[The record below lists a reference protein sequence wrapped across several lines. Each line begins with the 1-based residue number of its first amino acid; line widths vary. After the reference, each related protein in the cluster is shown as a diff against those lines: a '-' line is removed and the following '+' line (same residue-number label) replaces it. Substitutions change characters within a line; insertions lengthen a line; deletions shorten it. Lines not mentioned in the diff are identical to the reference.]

1 MVKGRL
7 PPGRAEAALNVR
19 AVTVPATPRLR
30 LSEVSLSVA
39 PGECVGFV
47 GPNGAGKST
56 LLKAIAQLID
66 YRGEVSFGAR
76 DLRAMSLQE
85 RARQLAYLGQGGRSA
100 WPLSVRDFVAL
111 GRMPHRQ
118 RRAWPWQALVGRRV
132 AKMEVAGDGVAGPP
146 AAVGVR
152 AEADADGQAIAQ
164 ALAHTGLEAMAERP
178 VGTLS
183 GGEFARARLAR
194 ALAVEAPLLLADEP
208 VAALDP
214 YHQLKLMELLRTQC
228 EHGRTAIVVLHDLTL
243 ASRFCDRLLL
253 LDRGEA
259 LACDVPRRVLTR
271 GYLQRVYQVEA
282 VVGEYRQQPFIV
294 PWACER
300 GARATGSVANGGVAD
315 RTSGD
320 GATECGDAA
329 DESARTPG
337 PSVPSPLRWQE
348 T

>member
-1 MVKGRL
+1 MIEKL
-7 PPGRAEAALNVR
+7 PPDEAAAALDVR
-19 AVTVPATPRLR
+19 EVTVPATPRLR
-30 LSEVSLSVA
+30 LSRVSLSVSR
-39 PGECVGFV
+39 GECVGLV

-66 YRGEVSFGAR
+66 YRGEVSFGAC
-76 DLRAMSLQE
+76 DLAAMSLQE
-85 RARQLAYLGQGGRSA
+85 RARQLAFLGQGGQSA

-111 GRMPHRQ
+111 GRVPHRQ
-118 RRAWPWQALVGRRV
+118 RSAWPWQAWLASRV
-132 AKMEVAGDGVAGPP
+132 TKMEAP
-146 AAVGVR
+146 ADAIDDSSAPIGGFTN
-152 AEADADGQAIAQ
+152 ADADADGQAVARAIAR
-164 ALAHTGLEAMAERP
+164 TGLEAMAERP

-214 YHQLKLMELLRTQC
+214 YHQLKLMELLKSQC

-259 LACDVPRRVLTR
+259 VACDVPRRVLTP

-282 VVGEYRQQPFIV
+282 VVGEYRQQPFVV
-294 PWACER
+294 PWACEQR
-300 GARATGSVANGGVAD
+300 GPATGSLA
-315 RTSGD
+315 D
-320 GATECGDAA
+320 GASGGGAA
-329 DESARTPG
+329 ERGNTADQPTRTPG
-337 PSVPSPLRWQE
+337 PSGPSPLRWQE